1 MTQQQA
7 KIKIQKLIER
17 YQNLTPQELK
27 MNEENT
33 KTKFIRDQLLTINV

>member
-7 KIKIQKLIER
+7 KAKIQKLIER
-17 YQNLTPQELK
+17 HENLTSQELK

-33 KTKFIRDQLLTINV
+33 KTKFIRD